1 MTLWIIQGNL
11 GELCALQMEFAQM
24 LMGGPRG
31 GDDDTFDYWPNAF
44 EMLITLTEDLIAL
57 GASDYYIGLV
67 GAVVKSAIA
76 LNGPAEEWEAPEILN
91 AVPNLTKLHNERQ
104 D

>member
-1 MTLWIIQGNL
+1 
-11 GELCALQMEFAQM
+11 
-24 LMGGPRG
+24 MGGPRG
-31 GDDDTFDYWPNAF
+31 SDDDTFDYWPNAF